1 MLKIAVTLVLY
12 NTDKQELNN
21 VISACVNSTVL
32 VDIYLIDNSPNDNL
46 SYLDSDKRVNYFKSE
61 HNGGFGYGH
70 NTIIRRFK
78 LLDSYD
84 YCLVINPDI
93 EFNFEVIEKISKY
106 MEQNTGVGVL
116 MPKILNHD
124 GSLQFARRLLPS
136 PFDIIRK
143 KILPHFL
150 HPKKYEMI
158 DYEPNK
164 PIKIVGLCGCFMFL
178 RIDALKVVGLFDE
191 RYFMYFE
198 DTDLCDRVVTSGHEI
213 IETSDSFCTH
223 YKAISSSN
231 SLRYAYR
238 TMTAFKFSELY
249 YFSKYERKYVL
260 RIYLHLFDY
269 LFCVPYLFS
278 NHIVQVLF
286 SI

>member
-1 MLKIAVTLVLY
+1 MVKIAVSLVLY

-46 SYLDSDKRVNYFKSE
+46 SYLDSDKRVNYFKSD

-106 MEQNTGVGVL
+106 MEQNTSVGVL

-136 PFDIIRK
+136 PLDIIRK

-178 RIDALKVVGLFDE
+178 RVDALKVVGLFDE

-198 DTDLCDRVVTSGHEI
+198 DFDLCRRI
-213 IETSDSFCTH
+213 
-223 YKAISSSN
+223 AI
-231 SLRYAYR
+231 
-238 TMTAFKFSELY
+238 KFSSIYYPNLSVVHYSNNEHRRSLKLLY
-249 YFSKYERKYVL
+249 YAIRATILYFNKWGYIDKERLVL
-260 RIYLHLFDY
+260 NEKVYD
-269 LFCVPYLFS
+269 
-278 NHIVQVLF
+278 
-286 SI
+286 SIIKGKGV